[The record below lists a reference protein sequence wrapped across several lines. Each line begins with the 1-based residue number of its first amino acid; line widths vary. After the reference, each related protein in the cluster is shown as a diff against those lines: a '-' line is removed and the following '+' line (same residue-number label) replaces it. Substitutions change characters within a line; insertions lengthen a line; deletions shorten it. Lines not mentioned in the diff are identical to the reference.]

1 MVYTSNKYSCF
12 KNILALALF
21 MAGWK
26 LTVNCQENYF
36 RGHFIIAYD
45 VSSPFVTVEKSNL
58 LFNQALIDLFTNK
71 NVTGY
76 DESKQFA
83 N

>member
-1 MVYTSNKYSCF
+1 MVYTSNKYSF
-12 KNILALALF
+12 LKNILALALF
-21 MAGWK
+21 KAAWR
-26 LTVNCQENYF
+26 LPVNCQENNF
-36 RGHFIIAYD
+36 RRHFIIAYD
-45 VSSPFVTVEKSNL
+45 VSLPFVNAEKSYL